1 MATAK
6 RKTTTSTKK
15 TAKKSTTTKA
25 VKKTDVKVKAKKL
38 AIPSKPYTKS
48 ELYSTLCTGTGLQ
61 RKEVSLVFEEL
72 GTIIAAHL
80 NKQGPSQFTIP
91 GLMKITVIK
100 KPATKAR
107 KGISPFT
114 GEEMT
119 FKAKPARNV
128 VKVRALKKLKAMV

>member
-1 MATAK
+1 MATVK

-15 TAKKSTTTKA
+15 TAKKTTTKGL
-25 VKKTDVKVKAKKL
+25 KKSDVKVKAKKL

-48 ELYSTLCTGTGLQ
+48 ELFSTICTGTGLQ

-91 GLMKITVIK
+91 GLMKITVLK

-114 GEEMT
+114 GEEMV